1 MNLKQIATA
10 SVVAVVAAAT
20 LPTAGLAA
28 ASPTK
33 TVTYTVTVKK
43 GVLVD
48 NATSVRAKVLVTN
61 PQRNVSDWWSRS
73 TVNAVVRKGVNN
85 GFEEPYNSQG
95 YRCVPILDGAM
106 NVSNANFT
114 CRLRGADVPTTVRL
128 TFTAP
133 YNPPTGP

>member
-20 LPTAGLAA
+20 LPTAGPAA

>member
-10 SVVAVVAAAT
+10 SAVAVVVAAA
-20 LPTAGLAA
+20 LPSTGIAAG
-28 ASPTK
+28 SPTK
-33 TVTYTVTVKK
+33 TVAYTVTVRK

-48 NATSVRAKVLVTN
+48 DATTVRAKVLVTN

-73 TVNAVVRKGVNN
+73 TVNAVVRKGVNY

-95 YRCVPILDGAM
+95 YRCVPVMEGAM

-114 CRLRGADVPTTVRL
+114 CRLRGADVPTTVRI